1 MARSR
6 AVSGGRHDRVLGVD
20 MLWSM
25 RTMSATRASTLIRDP
40 EGNHVAG
47 PAQTLA

>member
-1 MARSR
+1 
-6 AVSGGRHDRVLGVD
+6 

-40 EGNHVAG
+40 EGNHVAIFG